1 MVQERNSPPRKVQ
14 EADLDSVRRA
24 DPRPIPPAVNRNTG
38 TPVTDIASGLAL
50 LLSIIAFF
58 LSCYAAIQAS
68 SVRRQVE
75 PAPTAPQS
83 NSLNQ
88 PESRPVLPWI
98 AQTRF
103 QQVTP
108 GQFRQPTLDR
118 TGEVELLSARRVERS
133 GNLNFAQIDLR
144 IRRLDRPVQGLTEI
158 DLPNTIAL
166 NSRTNEKFT
175 AVETKTPQDRLINMA
190 SLRPGATVNAS
201 VIVRVPEDLDRIDL
215 DIPNVRVFRN
225 VPIGLG

>member
-1 MVQERNSPPRKVQ
+1 MVQERNSTPRKVQ
-14 EADLDSVRRA
+14 EPDLDRRT
-24 DPRPIPPAVNRNTG
+24 DPRPIPPAINNSAG

-68 SVRRQVE
+68 GIRRQLE
-75 PAPTAPQS
+75 PVRPAPQS

-88 PESRPVLPWI
+88 PESRPFAPLI
-98 AQTRF
+98 AQNRF
-103 QQVTP
+103 QAVKP
-108 GQFRQPTLDR
+108 GLFRQPTEDK
-118 TGEVELLSARRVERS
+118 TGEVELLSAERIERS
-133 GNLNFAQIDLR
+133 GNLNFARINLR

-166 NSRTNEKFT
+166 NTRTNEQYT
-175 AVETKTPQDRLINMA
+175 TVEARTPQDRFINMA
-190 SLRPGATVNAS
+190 SLKPGSSVNAS

-225 VPIGLG
+225 VPIG